1 MEPRCSR
8 ASPECLG
15 WLGASSAVCI
25 TAKLPSRLRLHQGGI
40 NAPSCRHASRSL
52 AFDAPPVAADVH
64 RPAGH
69 PAVCFPPPN
78 SHLPCSRPPSIL
90 GTASSLL
97 TSLGNPHNLSLLTSH
112 LLTAP
117 ALWDR
122 PEGLRTPLRLISVF
136 HSALTA
142 VINHHND
149 VRWDKAAELLP
160 GQTPIGGG
168 LSLDEWVRAIVAG
181 ADERS
186 QRWRHLV
193 ALGGLLVAIGSLEE
207 QGMELYWAS
216 GIRKRIEGA
225 LVRAMNLALVEVR
238 ERSEAD
244 GLGGQTIV
252 MVLNHTFGCLSR
264 VEKSQLDYDL
274 LLPVLIGTAYF
285 SAEGF
290 QSAYFMGG
298 LNLDIKMKGG
308 KMEWEARS
316 SSFRQV
322 EAIMARPLVSSM
334 GPLSRIIAHAVEN
347 VRDPWVVQTMMDDL
361 ASFARALT
369 TQWRQIS
376 FSEIDSAEE
385 ATFLEEEALHK
396 TVPLLWNL
404 LKAALFAT
412 TITLRG
418 VMIRTLGDKTLA
430 GDAVAPVVASQVL
443 QTLRHL
449 HFITSRLGPAGFSQ
463 HTFVYLTA
471 IDILSAYPPHSDKFL
486 KIIAPPHLGQIP
498 RHPLDRTLDLYF
510 LNTAEHFSLVLPPT
524 TNEDLL
530 VASAVPYLTAGISP
544 TLLPIFEAAH
554 SVMLAVLS
562 APQSAEIAAKHLP
575 FYIDALFA
583 VFPHNLS
590 PRQFRLAFK
599 TLMRVTAPPSP
610 ISPSHPD
617 LSATLME
624 LVFHRAKNA
633 PTDALPPDETS
644 LALQG
649 SDAPPPAL
657 SEQAVLV
664 LTLMDALPFLPIPLL
679 EEWMPLCAE
688 ALNLIEDDGM
698 REAAK
703 GRYWEVLISGE
714 MDAER
719 SGAAVAWWG
728 TRGGRDL
735 VLFGRE
741 MGEGVMMSGA
751 LPVEGRRRESRL

>member
-1 MEPRCSR
+1 M
-8 ASPECLG
+8 
-15 WLGASSAVCI
+15 
-25 TAKLPSRLRLHQGGI
+25 
-40 NAPSCRHASRSL
+40 
-52 AFDAPPVAADVH
+52 
-64 RPAGH
+64 
-69 PAVCFPPPN
+69 
-78 SHLPCSRPPSIL
+78 
-90 GTASSLL
+90 

-122 PEGLRTPLRLISVF
+122 PDGLRTPLRLISVF
-136 HSALTA
+136 HSAVTTI
-142 VINHHND
+142 INHHND
-149 VRWDKAAELLP
+149 VRWDKAPELLP
-160 GQTPIGGG
+160 GQTPVGGG
-168 LSLDEWVRAIVAG
+168 LSLDEWVRAVVAG
-181 ADERS
+181 ADKRS
-186 QRWRHLV
+186 QRWKHLV
-193 ALGGLLVAIGSLEE
+193 TLGGLLIAIGSLEE
-207 QGMELYWAS
+207 QGMDLYWAS

-225 LVRAMNLALVEVR
+225 LVRAINLALVEVR

-252 MVLNHTFGCLSR
+252 LVLNHTFGCLSH
-264 VEKSQLDYDL
+264 VERAQIDYDL

-285 SAEGF
+285 SSEGF

-298 LNLDIKMKGG
+298 LNLDIKMKGA
-308 KMEWEARS
+308 KMDWEARS

-347 VRDPWVVQTMMDDL
+347 VRDPWVIQTMMDDL

-376 FSEIDSAEE
+376 FSEIDPAEE

-449 HFITSRLGPAGFSQ
+449 YFITSRLGPASFSQ

-471 IDILSAYPPHSDKFL
+471 IDILSAYPMHSDKFL
-486 KIIAPPHLGQIP
+486 KIIAPQQLGQIP
-498 RHPLDRTLDLYF
+498 RHPLDRILDLYF
-510 LNTAEHFSLVLPPT
+510 LNTAEHFSLVLST
-524 TNEDLL
+524 ATNEDLL
-530 VASAVPYLTAGISP
+530 VASAVPYLAAGGNHNM
-544 TLLPIFEAAH
+544 LPIFEAAH
-554 SVMLAVLS
+554 SVMLSVLS
-562 APQSAEIAAKHLP
+562 APQSAEITAKHLP
-575 FYIDALFA
+575 FYIDALFS

-599 TLMRVTAPPSP
+599 TLMRVTAPPSA
-610 ISPSHPD
+610 ISASHPD

-624 LVFHRAKNA
+624 LVYHRAQNA
-633 PTDALPPDETS
+633 PTEPLPPDETA

-657 SEQAVLV
+657 SEQAVLT
-664 LTLMDALPFLPIPLL
+664 LTLLDALPFLPIPLL
-679 EEWMPLCAE
+679 EEWLPLCAE
-688 ALNLIEDDGM
+688 LLNQIEDSAM
-698 REAAK
+698 RETAK
-703 GRYWEVLISGE
+703 ARYWEVLVSGE
-714 MDAER
+714 MDPER
-719 SGAAVAWWG
+719 SATAVAWWG
-728 TRGGRDL
+728 TQGGRDM

-741 MGEGVMMSGA
+741 MAHEDMMMSGA
-751 LPVEGRRRESRL
+751 LPAERTPRESKL